1 MHDHLNMLCAALDG
15 CALNLSVPHFV
26 RNGPRVFQCNVK
38 DKKSAD
44 VSSPSPRLKS
54 SARKILSRSMKMMRV
69 GAAERVAES
78 VECRL

>member
-15 CALNLSVPHFV
+15 CALGLSVPHFV

-44 VSSPSPRLKS
+44 VSSPSPRLN
-54 SARKILSRSMKMMRV
+54 RV
-69 GAAERVAES
+69 HAKF
-78 VECRL
+78 CQDL